1 MQRRPVTIWDVI
13 DESERYLDE
22 HGLERPHL
30 AGHSMGGF
38 IALELA
44 RRGRAAS
51 VCAFSPGG
59 LWSDDLRARVIGQ
72 MRRRLA
78 MGRLMRP
85 ITPLLM
91 KSPGM
96 RRRALTDA
104 TLHGDRLS
112 YERAI
117 EMTEVTMDC
126 TIIGDLFNNT
136 DEQVAPMDPLPCP
149 ITIAWAEKD
158 RILPVEV
165 CEAIARD
172 RLPCATFTILP
183 GLPHTPMIDDP
194 ELVARTILAVTGAA
208 KT

>member
-1 MQRRPVTIWDVI
+1 MWDVI

-22 HGLERPHL
+22 RGLDRPHL

-59 LWSDDLRARVIGQ
+59 LWSDDLRLQVAKTL
-72 MRRRLA
+72 RRNFAL
-78 MGRLMRP
+78 GRLMRP
-85 ITPLLM
+85 LTPLVL

-96 RRRALTDA
+96 RRRGFTDY

-112 YERAI
+112 YEQAI
-117 EMTEVTMDC
+117 EMTEVPLDC
-126 TIIGDLFNNT
+126 SIINDLFNNT

-158 RILPVEV
+158 RLLPVEV

-172 RLPCATFTILP
+172 RLPRATFTILP
-183 GLPHTPMIDDP
+183 GLGHTPTIDDP
-194 ELVARTILAVTGAA
+194 ELVARTILAVTEAA
-208 KT
+208 KI